1 MTDLSELERSVE
13 ESRAKLRSSLSQL
26 EQRMGARSLA
36 EEVLGLINGPD
47 GIRRSARELAIRHP
61 VPLLM
66 LGLGLSFAYWRSGR
80 PPETWGR
87 PRPRPPQ
94 MPNEPMLEAAA
105 EQDSLGLPPPFHSS
119 SPPSSFE

>member
-1 MTDLSELERSVE
+1 MTELSELERSVE
-13 ESRAKLRSSLSQL
+13 ESRAKLRFSLSQL

-36 EEVLGLINGPD
+36 DEVLGLINGSD

-66 LGLGLSFAYWRSGR
+66 LGLGLSWAYWRSGR

-94 MPNEPMLEAAA
+94 MPNEPMLETEA
-105 EQDSLGLPPPFHSS
+105 EPDSLGPPLPFHPA
-119 SPPSSFE
+119 SPPSAF

>member
-1 MTDLSELERSVE
+1 MTDVAALEREVE

-26 EQRMGARSLA
+26 ERRMGARSLA
-36 EEVLGLINGPD
+36 DEVLGLINGTD

-66 LGLGLSFAYWRSGR
+66 LGLGLSWAYWRSGR

-94 MPNEPMLEAAA
+94 MPNEPMLEAEA
-105 EQDSLGLPPPFHSS
+105 EAESLGLPPPFQPS
-119 SPPSSFE
+119 SPTSTF

>member
-1 MTDLSELERSVE
+1 
-13 ESRAKLRSSLSQL
+13 SLLQL

-36 EEVLGLINGPD
+36 DEVLGLLNGTD

-66 LGLGLSFAYWRSGR
+66 LGLGLSLAYWRSGR

-87 PRPRPPQ
+87 PRPAPPQ
-94 MPNEPMLEAAA
+94 RSSEPLIEADA
-105 EQDSLGLPPPFHSS
+105 EPESLSLPKPFIPS
-119 SPPSSFE
+119 SPTSSF

>member
-1 MTDLSELERSVE
+1 MSDVAALEREVE

-36 EEVLGLINGPD
+36 NEVLGLLNGTD

-87 PRPRPPQ
+87 PRQQPPQ
-94 MPNEPMLEAAA
+94 MPDEPMFPHKQLLSH
-105 EQDSLGLPPPFHSS
+105 EQRNLDQEWMP
-119 SPPSSFE
+119 

>member
-36 EEVLGLINGPD
+36 DEVLGLINGSD

-66 LGLGLSFAYWRSGR
+66 LGLGLSWAYWRSGR

-87 PRPRPPQ
+87 SRARPPQ
-94 MPNEPMLEAAA
+94 MPNEPMLET
-105 EQDSLGLPPPFHSS
+105 EGEPNSLGLPPPFHPA
-119 SPPSSFE
+119 SPPSAF

>member
-1 MTDLSELERSVE
+1 MSDIAALEHEVE
-13 ESRAKLRSSLSQL
+13 ESRAKLRSSLSRL

-36 EEVLGLINGPD
+36 DEVLGLINGSD

-66 LGLGLSFAYWRSGR
+66 LGLGLSWAYWRSGR

-87 PRPRPPQ
+87 PRPHPPQ
-94 MPNEPMLEAAA
+94 MPNEAILDAGA
-105 EQDSLGLPPPFHSS
+105 ERESLGLPPPVDPF
-119 SPPSSFE
+119 SPITPP

>member
-1 MTDLSELERSVE
+1 MTDLSELERDVE
-13 ESRAKLRSSLSQL
+13 ESRAKLRVSLSQL
-26 EQRMGARSLA
+26 EQRMGASSLA
-36 EEVLGLINGPD
+36 DEVLGLINGTD

-94 MPNEPMLEAAA
+94 MPNDGLLEAEA
-105 EQDSLGLPPPFHSS
+105 EPDNLGLAPPLQP
-119 SPPSSFE
+119 SPTSSF